1 MAKNDMIDV
10 VIVGA
15 GPAGLSTALHL
26 VQHQP
31 AWVDRILVLEKKTH
45 PRHKLCGGGIT
56 RSGLKILKGLGL
68 PYPLPLPQVQV
79 DHILIRYKK
88 RTIHVRGKPQFIVIN
103 RPEFD
108 HFLLQAARQKG
119 IRVQENE
126 RVRSLERVNGFI
138 QVTTPQAKYLARV
151 VVGADSARGP
161 TRAWLEGSRETGKVN
176 SRIGRTLESLTPAD
190 LAAPR
195 FHQRSAVFDFSY
207 IQQNLQGYFWDFP
220 SVVAGEPTHN
230 RGVYDA
236 RFVPHRPRARLPVLL
251 HQGVKATG
259 SSPADIHPQSAP
271 IRWFSP
277 TQAISAA
284 NLILVGDA
292 AGVEGL
298 FGEGISPALAY
309 GKMAATE
316 IRRAFNSQDFTFQ
329 SYERRLLMSSL
340 GRYLLLRW
348 LLAGALYRYGNS
360 PIFMHPLWT
369 AGQIL
374 ATIWRAGPLH

>member
-1 MAKNDMIDV
+1 MANSEIIDV
-10 VIVGA
+10 VIIGA

-26 VQHQP
+26 VQQQP
-31 AWVDRILVLEKKTH
+31 GWADRILVLEKKTH

-68 PYPLPLPQVQV
+68 PYPLPLPQIQV
-79 DHILIRYKK
+79 EHVLMRYKK

-108 HFLLQAARQKG
+108 HFLLQEARQRG

-126 RVRSLERVNGFI
+126 PVRSLERINGFI

-161 TRAWLEGSRETGKVN
+161 SRAWLEGSTQASKGF
-176 SRIGRTLESLTPAD
+176 SRIGRTLETLTPAHQ
-190 LAAPR
+190 AAPR
-195 FHQRSAVFDFSY
+195 FRQRSAIFDFSY
-207 IQQNLQGYFWDFP
+207 IQQDLQGYFWDFP
-220 SVVAGEPTHN
+220 SCVAGEPTHN
-230 RGVYDA
+230 RGVYDS
-236 RFVPHRPRARLPVLL
+236 RFVPQRPRARLPLLL
-251 HQGVKATG
+251 HQGVKEYGTG
-259 SSPADIHPQSAP
+259 LADIQPQSAP

-309 GKMAATE
+309 GKVAATE
-316 IRRAFNSQDFTFQ
+316 IRRAFHSQDFSFR
-329 SYERRLLMSSL
+329 SYEPRLLKSSL
-340 GRYLLLRW
+340 GRYLVLRW

-369 AGQIL
+369 AAQIVT
-374 ATIWRAGPLH
+374 TIWRAGPIN